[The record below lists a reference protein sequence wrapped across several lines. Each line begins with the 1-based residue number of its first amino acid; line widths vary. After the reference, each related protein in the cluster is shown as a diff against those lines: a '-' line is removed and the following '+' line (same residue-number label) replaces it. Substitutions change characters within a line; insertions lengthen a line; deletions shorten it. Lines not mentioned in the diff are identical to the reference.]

1 MSPRV
6 SVVVPA
12 FNNAAYIEETIE
24 SILAQ
29 TYDDFELV
37 IADHASTD
45 ATAQVISRFAGHPK
59 VRLLDTPPGGGA
71 ARNWNR
77 VTDAATGEFLKLVC
91 ADDLLYPTMLE
102 RQVAALDDAGERAV
116 AVASQ
121 RDILDAAGRPMLRKQ
136 GLAGLSGVVDGRRAT
151 RRSALVGTNILGE
164 PHCVLL
170 RRAALVA
177 TGGWGDGRHSFLID
191 QAAYARV
198 LMTGDLVALPES
210 LGAFRVSD
218 TQWSVRLAKEQHRQ
232 AADFHRQLADE
243 FHLLSPAEVRIAD
256 LRAHVRAWQRRT
268 FYLVQRLRKVVGLG

>member
-1 MSPRV
+1 VNPRV

-12 FNNAAYIEETIE
+12 FDNAAYIEETIE
-24 SILAQ
+24 AILAQ
-29 TYDDFELV
+29 SYGDFELL

-45 ATAQVISRFAGHPK
+45 ATAEIIGRFAGHPK
-59 VRLLDTPPGGGA
+59 VRLMTTPAGGGA

-77 VTDAATGEFLKLVC
+77 VTDAATGEYVKLVC

-116 AVASQ
+116 AVACQ
-121 RDILDAAGRPMLRKQ
+121 RDIVDAAGRPLLRNQ
-136 GLAGLSGVVDGRRAT
+136 GLAGLSGVVDGRRAI

-170 RRAALVA
+170 RRAALLS
-177 TGGWGDGRHSFLID
+177 TGGWGDGRHTFLID

-232 AADFHRQLADE
+232 AAQFHRQLADE
-243 FHLLSPAEVRIAD
+243 FHLLSPTEVRIAD

-268 FYLVQRLRKVVGLG
+268 FYLSLRLRKIVRLG